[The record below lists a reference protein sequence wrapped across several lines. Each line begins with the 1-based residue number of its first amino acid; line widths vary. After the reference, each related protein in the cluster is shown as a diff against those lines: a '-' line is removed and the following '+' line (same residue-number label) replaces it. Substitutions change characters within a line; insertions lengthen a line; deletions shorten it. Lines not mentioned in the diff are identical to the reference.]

1 MSPGARCLSVW
12 SGWSKLTYQG
22 TGDSWVSYEL
32 TRSLFAPALLIKEIF
47 QNGGEE
53 QVFLSVYL
61 IGGSHTSR
69 EKDPIC
75 GERLQQT
82 SGGVRLAEGC
92 RVIQDGKREPP
103 KPSAKSV
110 LRSFP
115 VCLLLVDSGAPRG
128 HIMGAEKRRR
138 GSRDRTDPTP
148 LLRPREGRV
157 PWTGRLDL
165 GTLVFWNSY
174 DS

>member
-1 MSPGARCLSVW
+1 MSHGARCLLVW

-22 TGDSWVSYEL
+22 TWDSWVSYEL

-53 QVFLSVYL
+53 QIFLSVYL
-61 IGGSHTSR
+61 IGRNHTSR

-82 SGGVRLAEGC
+82 SGGGRLAEGC
-92 RVIQDGKREPP
+92 RAIQDGKREPP

-110 LRSFP
+110 LCSFP
-115 VCLLLVDSGAPRG
+115 VCLLPVDSGASRG
-128 HIMGAEKRRR
+128 HIMGGEKRKEEGVDTEQTLPPFWDPGREEFPELE
-138 GSRDRTDPTP
+138 GSI
-148 LLRPREGRV
+148 
-157 PWTGRLDL
+157 
-165 GTLVFWNSY
+165 
-174 DS
+174 